1 MKKKGRRPNIPDFSS
16 KRQAPAAPASGG
28 VPRPRGPATSAPPT
42 RVIKPHSTSAKSG
55 RRGQ

>member
-1 MKKKGRRPNIPDFSS
+1 MKKKGRKPNIPDFSS
-16 KRQAPAAPASGG
+16 KRQPAPSSDI
-28 VPRPRGPATSAPPT
+28 PRPRAPVPPAPPS

>member
-1 MKKKGRRPNIPDFSS
+1 MKKKGRKPNIPDFSS
-16 KRQAPAAPASGG
+16 KRQPGPAPAQG
-28 VPRPRGPATSAPPT
+28 VQPPRGPAPPVPPA

>member
-1 MKKKGRRPNIPDFSS
+1 MKKKGRKPNIPDFSP
-16 KRQAPAAPASGG
+16 KRPSAPPIAG
-28 VPRPRGPATSAPPT
+28 VPRPRGQVAPTAPA

>member
-1 MKKKGRRPNIPDFSS
+1 MKKKGRKPNIPDFAA
-16 KRQAPAAPASGG
+16 KRQPVGPVTAM
-28 VPRPRGPATSAPPT
+28 PRPRGPVAPTPPT

>member
-1 MKKKGRRPNIPDFSS
+1 MKRKGRKPDIPDFSS
-16 KRQAPAAPASGG
+16 KRQPGQMPTPGIQ
-28 VPRPRGPATSAPPT
+28 PQRGPAPPPPPA

>member
-1 MKKKGRRPNIPDFSS
+1 MKKKGRRNDIPDFSP
-16 KRQAPAAPASGG
+16 KRQPGQVPASG
-28 VPRPRGPATSAPPT
+28 VQPPRGPTAPVPPV